1 MTSQSSGPGRAAP
14 SCAECGTPAEPGQ
27 SFCDSCGAVLGWA
40 DDGRPGR
47 TEPTARTTTAPGAGT
62 GSARTDAG
70 HGDGPGDRG
79 RAAIPRPRTA
89 PADSGTP
96 RTAPAAAPAATSA
109 PAPAVTSHA
118 DDRAA
123 VPGTPPS
130 PAPHGPGDGH
140 EDGPDHATGTSPD
153 RPRDRRA
160 AVPGTPPSPAPHGPG
175 DGHDDGPDHATGT
188 TPPAP
193 DGPHAHRADER
204 PPVTP
209 AAPYTTAPDD
219 DTEPLPS
226 VTDSPEPSQQHPH
239 HDDAAERARSL
250 LVPVA
255 DPEPRAPEEPDVAP
269 VLPGRPVAHR
279 PQVRAV
285 GPQSDAEG
293 GVPCPWC
300 STLNRPERHYCSRCA
315 MSMTR
320 GEDTPERL
328 PWWRRMFGARDA
340 ESAWAGERPRLRRGF
355 GHIWNWV
362 VAAVVIGLAVA
373 LIVNLGAMIQ
383 ATRDHFAKRAPIGP
397 SSVKASRSFS
407 EHGAPLAFDKLNN
420 TWWGPGIAQAAEGEW
435 LEATFDRPT
444 RLLDLVIT
452 PGTSTKPDQ
461 LSKSALPRQ
470 LDALITLADGK
481 KITRTI
487 TLDQGAG
494 GQRRKFRVG
503 EVTAVRFVL
512 RSAYGADPKKQVA
525 IAEIEFFGPS
535 SNNT

>member
-1 MTSQSSGPGRAAP
+1 
-14 SCAECGTPAEPGQ
+14 
-27 SFCDSCGAVLGWA
+27 
-40 DDGRPGR
+40 
-47 TEPTARTTTAPGAGT
+47 
-62 GSARTDAG
+62 
-70 HGDGPGDRG
+70 
-79 RAAIPRPRTA
+79 
-89 PADSGTP
+89 
-96 RTAPAAAPAATSA
+96 
-109 PAPAVTSHA
+109 
-118 DDRAA
+118 
-123 VPGTPPS
+123 
-130 PAPHGPGDGH
+130 PHH
-140 EDGPDHATGTSPD
+140 
-153 RPRDRRA
+153 R
-160 AVPGTPPSPAPHGPG
+160 
-175 DGHDDGPDHATGT
+175 HDDD
-188 TPPAP
+188 
-193 DGPHAHRADER
+193 
-204 PPVTP
+204 
-209 AAPYTTAPDD
+209 AA
-219 DTEPLPS
+219 
-226 VTDSPEPSQQHPH
+226 
-239 HDDAAERARSL
+239 AAERARSL

-255 DPEPRAPEEPDVAP
+255 DPEPRAPDEPAVAP

-320 GEDTPERL
+320 GEDTPGRL
-328 PWWRRMFGARDA
+328 PWWRRVFGARDA

-362 VAAVVIGLAVA
+362 VAAVVIGLVIT

-383 ATRDHFAKRAPIGP
+383 ATRDHFAKRAPVGP
-397 SSVKASRSFS
+397 SSVKASRSYS

-461 LSKSALPRQ
+461 LSASALPRQ
-470 LDALITLADGK
+470 LDAQITLADGK

-503 EVTAVRFVL
+503 EVTSVRFIL